1 MIPIMEEWEVCVQKW
16 SNPDKTAHLHPFG
29 ELAVHED
36 PLSPS
41 TPEF

>member
-16 SNPDKTAHLHPFG
+16 SNPDRTARLHSLG
-29 ELAVHED
+29 ETAVHED

-41 TPEF
+41 NQL